1 VERRSSSKA
10 EEEEEEAAEEEEED
24 EKDENE
30 LVDAAPEEE
39 ADEME
44 ADEEDDDDEMKIP
57 GLPTKPCPQC
67 QERFTTQEGFLEH
80 VTSHTSKDNVALNSY
95 FVGRKMSRDDVI

>member
-1 VERRSSSKA
+1 MERRSSSKA
-10 EEEEEEAAEEEEED
+10 EEEEEEEAEEEEED

-30 LVDAAPEEE
+30 CVEAAPEEE

-44 ADEEDDDDEMKIP
+44 AGEEDDDDEMKIP

-80 VTSHTSKDNVALNSY
+80 VTSHTSKEPTPLLY
-95 FVGRKMSRDDVI
+95 FVYYVLVEKNVT